1 MPSLRMSSADGWPGV
16 GDISSKS
23 PRLPRANGYLVEQCT
38 KCKLIKPPGPA
49 PRKMVKSNPGVSQIL
64 SKVSPL
70 RTCNLSFQKTV
81 VTLLR
86 KKEMITR
93 NVTLSKA

>member
-23 PRLPRANGYLVEQCT
+23 PRLPRANGYLVEKCT
-38 KCKLIKPPGPA
+38 KFKLIKPPGPV

-64 SKVSPL
+64 SKVSLL

-86 KKEMITR
+86 KKETI
-93 NVTLSKA
+93 A

>member
-38 KCKLIKPPGPA
+38 KFKLIKPPGPV

-64 SKVSPL
+64 SKVSRL

-86 KKEMITR
+86 KK
-93 NVTLSKA
+93 K

>member
-23 PRLPRANGYLVEQCT
+23 PRLPRANGYLVKQCT
-38 KCKLIKPPGPA
+38 KFKLIKPPGPV
-49 PRKMVKSNPGVSQIL
+49 PRKMVKSNPGVGQIL

-70 RTCNLSFQKTV
+70 KTCNLNFQKTV

>member
-38 KCKLIKPPGPA
+38 KFKLINPPGPCSS
-49 PRKMVKSNPGVSQIL
+49 KMVKFNPGVSQIL
-64 SKVSPL
+64 GKVSCL

-81 VTLLR
+81 VTLPQ
-86 KKEMITR
+86 KK
-93 NVTLSKA
+93 K

>member
-38 KCKLIKPPGPA
+38 KFKLIKPPGPV

-64 SKVSPL
+64 SKVSLL

-86 KKEMITR
+86 KK
-93 NVTLSKA
+93 K

>member
-1 MPSLRMSSADGWPGV
+1 MSSADGWPGV

-38 KCKLIKPPGPA
+38 KFKLIKPPGPV

-64 SKVSPL
+64 SKVSLL

-86 KKEMITR
+86 KK
-93 NVTLSKA
+93 K